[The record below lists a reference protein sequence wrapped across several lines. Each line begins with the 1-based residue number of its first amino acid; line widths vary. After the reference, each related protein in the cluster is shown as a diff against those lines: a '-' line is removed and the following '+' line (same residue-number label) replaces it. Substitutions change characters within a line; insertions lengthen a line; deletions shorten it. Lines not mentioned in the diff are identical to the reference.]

1 MPRPWFKRR
10 YRDYEIE
17 PDQIF
22 LDDAN
27 LSNLDRQQF
36 EGVIESPIRNR
47 SLLALGGFFVLVF
60 LLFLGRLVVLQI
72 ADGQD
77 FFAQSENN
85 RLRQVPLF
93 AERGIIYDRNNVEI
107 AWNTRPNEGDDATFS
122 YRAYTPLSG
131 HGHLLGYVS
140 YPQKDSSGN
149 FWRYA
154 LEGQAGLEKKYNDL
168 LAGVNGA
175 ELIETDAGLNA
186 ISTNTIAT
194 AISGENLITTV
205 DSRIQHNL
213 YEAIRLQAEAGGFQG
228 GAGSIMNIRTGE
240 LIAFTSYPEFDPY
253 TIAEGD
259 DVEAIRGFFN
269 DSRKPFLNRVLSG
282 VYSPG
287 STVKPFL
294 GIGALNEGL
303 ITDQTTILST
313 GRIEVPNP
321 YNPSAP
327 SVFVDWRSGGHGV
340 TDIYH
345 AIADSVNTFFYA
357 IGGGYRGQ
365 EGLGISRIEEYARAF
380 GIAEPTG
387 IDFGDEALGTIPNPD
402 WKEKTFADGTWR
414 LGDTYNTSIGQ
425 FGFQV
430 TPIQM
435 TRAVAAIANDG
446 ILVTPM
452 LIRQEPE
459 KTPVPIDIPA
469 EDYAIIR
476 RAMRETVTTGTSGI
490 VNVPEVAMAAKT
502 GTAQVGVD
510 NEFYN
515 SWIVGFF
522 PYDNPRYSF
531 SIVMERAP
539 EWSDG
544 SAGRAM
550 REFITRVTEDYPEFW
565 QDPTLD

>member
-175 ELIETDAGLNA
+175 ELIETDAGL
-186 ISTNTIAT
+186 
-194 AISGENLITTV
+194 
-205 DSRIQHNL
+205 
-213 YEAIRLQAEAGGFQG
+213 
-228 GAGSIMNIRTGE
+228 
-240 LIAFTSYPEFDPY
+240 
-253 TIAEGD
+253 
-259 DVEAIRGFFN
+259 
-269 DSRKPFLNRVLSG
+269 
-282 VYSPG
+282 
-287 STVKPFL
+287 
-294 GIGALNEGL
+294 
-303 ITDQTTILST
+303 
-313 GRIEVPNP
+313 
-321 YNPSAP
+321 
-327 SVFVDWRSGGHGV
+327 
-340 TDIYH
+340 
-345 AIADSVNTFFYA
+345 
-357 IGGGYRGQ
+357 
-365 EGLGISRIEEYARAF
+365 
-380 GIAEPTG
+380 
-387 IDFGDEALGTIPNPD
+387 
-402 WKEKTFADGTWR
+402 
-414 LGDTYNTSIGQ
+414 
-425 FGFQV
+425 
-430 TPIQM
+430 
-435 TRAVAAIANDG
+435 
-446 ILVTPM
+446 
-452 LIRQEPE
+452 
-459 KTPVPIDIPA
+459 
-469 EDYAIIR
+469 
-476 RAMRETVTTGTSGI
+476 
-490 VNVPEVAMAAKT
+490 
-502 GTAQVGVD
+502 
-510 NEFYN
+510 
-515 SWIVGFF
+515 
-522 PYDNPRYSF
+522 
-531 SIVMERAP
+531 
-539 EWSDG
+539 
-544 SAGRAM
+544 
-550 REFITRVTEDYPEFW
+550 
-565 QDPTLD
+565 